1 MAFLGEQV
9 QSPVITSNLI
19 INSTTKSCD
28 SFLQLSRRLSPSLL
42 LEQEEWNI
50 PHHFLQT
57 VPNTSIQAL
66 LTSPTVQKNT

>member
-28 SFLQLSRRLSPSLL
+28 SFLQLSRHLSPSLL